1 MLPLILPGVVS
12 GAIFA
17 FATSWDEVVI
27 VLFLAGPEQHTIPRR
42 MWSGVRDNLSPAILA
57 AATLLIGLSI
67 ALMLI
72 LEWLRRRGER
82 LRLSHPISA
91 HHA

>member
-1 MLPLILPGVVS
+1 VVS

-27 VLFLAGPEQHTIPRR
+27 ALFLAGPEQHTIPRR

-67 ALMLI
+67 VLMLI
-72 LEWLRRRGER
+72 LEGLRRRSER